1 MQRSVP
7 SAHAASPRGAKRPA
21 RKGVRQTNASRLNG
35 DSAGKGHAL
44 PLTAG
49 RLMGI
54 AFFKVLQM
62 HGVQSIAYTVVQILG
77 VSSRPQPKYYIFKYR
92 HVRSKGKILKYKAE
106 IPLLRRQVDLS
117 FFGKTAG
124 TVQPDLTIVRRF
136 QSGDHPQQR
145 RNASILDGQRF
156 GPDDLPLIN
165 PYEIWFNQISTARLF
180 SAYNDKSCRETAK
193 SAISAML
200 NSRKARKALE

>member
-1 MQRSVP
+1 
-7 SAHAASPRGAKRPA
+7 
-21 RKGVRQTNASRLNG
+21 
-35 DSAGKGHAL
+35 
-44 PLTAG
+44 
-49 RLMGI
+49 MGI

-124 TVQPDLTIVRRF
+124 TVQPDLTIRSSVVTLPF
-136 QSGDHPQQR
+136 SM
-145 RNASILDGQRF
+145 ASVLGRMTC
-156 GPDDLPLIN
+156 LLSN

>member
-1 MQRSVP
+1 
-7 SAHAASPRGAKRPA
+7 
-21 RKGVRQTNASRLNG
+21 
-35 DSAGKGHAL
+35 
-44 PLTAG
+44 
-49 RLMGI
+49 MGI

-124 TVQPDLTIVRRF
+124 TDE
-136 QSGDHPQQR
+136 S
-145 RNASILDGQRF
+145 
-156 GPDDLPLIN
+156 
-165 PYEIWFNQISTARLF
+165 WFNQISAARLF

>member
-1 MQRSVP
+1 
-7 SAHAASPRGAKRPA
+7 
-21 RKGVRQTNASRLNG
+21 
-35 DSAGKGHAL
+35 
-44 PLTAG
+44 
-49 RLMGI
+49 MGI

-145 RNASILDGQRF
+145 RNASFSMASVLGRMTC
-156 GPDDLPLIN
+156 LLSN

>member
-1 MQRSVP
+1 
-7 SAHAASPRGAKRPA
+7 
-21 RKGVRQTNASRLNG
+21 
-35 DSAGKGHAL
+35 
-44 PLTAG
+44 
-49 RLMGI
+49 MGI

-106 IPLLRRQVDLS
+106 IPLLRRQVALS

-156 GPDDLPLIN
+156 GPDDLPLIKPLRDLVQSN
-165 PYEIWFNQISTARLF
+165 FHSTPLF
-180 SAYNDKSCRETAK
+180 CIQR
-193 SAISAML
+193 
-200 NSRKARKALE
+200 

>member
-1 MQRSVP
+1 
-7 SAHAASPRGAKRPA
+7 
-21 RKGVRQTNASRLNG
+21 
-35 DSAGKGHAL
+35 
-44 PLTAG
+44 
-49 RLMGI
+49 MGI

-117 FFGKTAG
+117 FFGKPQ
-124 TVQPDLTIVRRF
+124 VPSSRISPS
-136 QSGDHPQQR
+136 SGVSSPAIIR
-145 RNASILDGQRF
+145 SSVVTLPFSMASVLGRMTC
-156 GPDDLPLIN
+156 LLSN

>member
-7 SAHAASPRGAKRPA
+7 SALPHLPRGAKRPA

-156 GPDDLPLIN
+156 GPDDLPLIKPLRDLVQSN
-165 PYEIWFNQISTARLF
+165 FHSTPLF
-180 SAYNDKSCRETAK
+180 CIQR
-193 SAISAML
+193 
-200 NSRKARKALE
+200 

>member
-1 MQRSVP
+1 
-7 SAHAASPRGAKRPA
+7 
-21 RKGVRQTNASRLNG
+21 
-35 DSAGKGHAL
+35 
-44 PLTAG
+44 
-49 RLMGI
+49 MGI

-165 PYEIWFNQISTARLF
+165 P
-180 SAYNDKSCRETAK
+180 
-193 SAISAML
+193 
-200 NSRKARKALE
+200 

>member
-1 MQRSVP
+1 
-7 SAHAASPRGAKRPA
+7 
-21 RKGVRQTNASRLNG
+21 
-35 DSAGKGHAL
+35 
-44 PLTAG
+44 
-49 RLMGI
+49 MGI

-165 PYEIWFNQISTARLF
+165 PYEIWFNQISTAHLF
-180 SAYNDKSCRETAK
+180 SAYNDKSCLETAK